1 MHNKAPEYH
10 LPVLGPAVSENLI
23 TDPDGVYVDA
33 TLGGGGHAEIVL
45 KALGAKGRLIGID
58 RDPDAIE
65 TATKRLAVFNDQVQL
80 VQSPFWNLRQVL
92 TGQGLSNIKGI
103 LFDLGISSHQI
114 DVANRGFSF
123 QQSGPLD
130 MRMGPDAK
138 CTADDVVN
146 GYSQEML
153 ANIIKIYGEERAAF
167 RIARAICDA
176 RPFDDTASLAE
187 VITQCA
193 RGPQKQKTLAR
204 VFQAIR
210 IEVND
215 ELTHLEDVLKTAV
228 ELLAPDGRIG
238 VLSYHSLEHRVV
250 KRVYEV
256 GTKDCIGPVD
266 FPICACERL
275 SMLTLPK
282 NRTIRP
288 DQIEISKNPRARS
301 ATLRIAQRLNVS
313 VQPWLCQQGTQL

>member
-10 LPVLGPAVSENLI
+10 LPVLGLAVSENLI

-45 KALGAKGRLIGID
+45 KNLGSQGKLIGID

-65 TATKRLAVFNDQVQL
+65 AATKRLTIFKDQVHL
-80 VQSPFWNLRQVL
+80 VQSPFWHLRQVL
-92 TGQGLSNIKGI
+92 VELGLENITGI

-114 DVANRGFSF
+114 DDAGRGFSF

-146 GYSQEML
+146 GYSQEVL
-153 ANIIKIYGEERAAF
+153 AQVIKTYGEDRAAF
-167 RIARAICDA
+167 RIARGICEA
-176 RPFDDTASLAE
+176 RPLDDTSTLAD
-187 VITQCA
+187 VISRYA

-215 ELTHLEDVLKTAV
+215 ELTHLEDALQTAV
-228 ELLAPDGRIG
+228 DFLAPGGRIG

-250 KRVYEV
+250 KQVFGI
-256 GTKDCIGPVD
+256 GTRDCIGPIEL
-266 FPICACERL
+266 PICACERL

-282 NRTIRP
+282 KRTIRP
-288 DQIEISKNPRARS
+288 DQAEILENPRARS
-301 ATLRIAQRLNVS
+301 ATLRIAQRLDVS
-313 VQPWLCQQGTQL
+313 AQPWLCRQGTLS